1 MCAGGAAAEGAGLQR
16 ISAAA
21 YQYWAKLK
29 PPAEGSVVVMLADG
43 YGPQIHTIARG
54 LLREQSGN
62 ASALLDLDAHLV
74 GSAITASASNA
85 ITDSAAGATAY
96 AAATKSYNGAV
107 GVLHRKGEDPT
118 ACEHSAG
125 RCAVRP
131 VASLFEAC
139 RARGMATGLVVT
151 TVLPH
156 ATPASFSAHA
166 AYRYS
171 YELIAQQQLEAD
183 PPIDVLLGG
192 GRRFFDARRRDGR
205 DLLAEHAARYHLVE
219 SRATLLAARGAAAP
233 PARAL
238 LGLFADGDMHYEIDR
253 ERRAAG
259 GAGGGG
265 SGGGSVGGEREQPSL
280 EEMTE
285 VALERLEAVAGARG
299 FCLLV
304 EGSCP
309 DPRRAPEGAGSRA
322 ERRAGGRRSRIDHAL
337 HSNDA
342 AAAARD
348 ALAYD
353 RAFAK
358 AAARVAGARRGAAP
372 LLVVSVAD
380 HSTGG
385 IAALSL
391 SPIPIRPPPLTAALR
406 GRRHHRRVP
415 GQLLRAVRPDGV
427 LQGRAVR
434 RARGRVGVRRGR
446 RLVGA
451 RAAERV

>member
-265 SGGGSVGGEREQPSL
+265 SGGGSVGGERKQPSL

-309 DPRRAPEGAGSRA
+309 APDAAPRKAPAPELS
-322 ERRAGGRRSRIDHAL
+322 
-337 HSNDA
+337 
-342 AAAARD
+342 
-348 ALAYD
+348 
-353 RAFAK
+353 
-358 AAARVAGARRGAAP
+358 GARGAQ
-372 LLVVSVAD
+372 VA
-380 HSTGG
+380 H
-385 IAALSL
+385 
-391 SPIPIRPPPLTAALR
+391 
-406 GRRHHRRVP
+406 
-415 GQLLRAVRPDGV
+415 
-427 LQGRAVR
+427 
-434 RARGRVGVRRGR
+434 
-446 RLVGA
+446 
-451 RAAERV
+451 

>member
-233 PARAL
+233 PGA
-238 LGLFADGDMHYEIDR
+238 
-253 ERRAAG
+253 RAAG
-259 GAGGGG
+259 TVCRRRHALRNRQGAAGGG
-265 SGGGSVGGEREQPSL
+265 
-280 EEMTE
+280 
-285 VALERLEAVAGARG
+285 
-299 FCLLV
+299 
-304 EGSCP
+304 
-309 DPRRAPEGAGSRA
+309 
-322 ERRAGGRRSRIDHAL
+322 
-337 HSNDA
+337 
-342 AAAARD
+342 
-348 ALAYD
+348 
-353 RAFAK
+353 
-358 AAARVAGARRGAAP
+358 
-372 LLVVSVAD
+372 
-380 HSTGG
+380 
-385 IAALSL
+385 
-391 SPIPIRPPPLTAALR
+391 
-406 GRRHHRRVP
+406 
-415 GQLLRAVRPDGV
+415 
-427 LQGRAVR
+427 
-434 RARGRVGVRRGR
+434 RRGR
-446 RLVGA
+446 RRERRRERWRGA
-451 RAAERV
+451 GAAVAGGDDGGGTRTPRGRRRRPRLLPPRRRVLPRPPPRPGRRRLPG